1 MRGLIEIPMLG
12 RGVQVDQIAFIAL
25 RAEYA
30 TVTETYLR
38 EAKKTSL
45 MLGRCTTGPLSFE
58 ERLALLSQE
67 ILEMDAFRLYLH
79 AKRFLHSAAVLGYG
93 GLSTN

>member
-1 MRGLIEIPMLG
+1 MEQIE
-12 RGVQVDQIAFIAL
+12 FTAL

-38 EAKKTSL
+38 EAEKTSV
-45 MLGRCTTGPLSFE
+45 MLGRCTKGPLSFE
-58 ERLALLSQE
+58 ERLALLGQE
-67 ILEMDAFRLYLH
+67 ILERDAFRLYLD
-79 AKRFLHSAAVLGYG
+79 AKRFLHSAAVVGYG